1 MINTLL
7 LLIVVVLLLEAT
19 IWATRPARGRKAA
32 LKRSIGRPV
41 VIPAKKETLSSRL
54 LKSLSGLK
62 EKVQYG
68 GTAAVNMFSPLN
80 RDPLRTSLVTLLLQ
94 MTSPTGSMT
103 SQGDIDRFV
112 ATTKSY
118 VRNGDLCRKAK
129 RIVSH
134 CVNCGLTE
142 RDYRTELKALYAL
155 DTLLRT
161 CGARDCHGKL
171 YHDLVWRLSREYSK
185 KSGSRHFT
193 ARKPHRIRAL
203 SLLTGQCYADQ
214 QFSSAY
220 YSYVVAGEALYK

>member
-1 MINTLL
+1 MINKLL

-19 IWATRPARGRKAA
+19 IWATRPACGRKAA
-32 LKRSIGRPV
+32 LRSIGRPV
-41 VIPAKKETLSSRL
+41 SIPAKEKTLSSRL

-68 GTAAVNMFSPLN
+68 GTAAVDMLSRLN
-80 RDPLRTSLVTLLLQ
+80 RDATAYFSSDFEALLLQ

-118 VRNGDLCRKAK
+118 VRNGDLLSQSNTYRVTLRKLWAK
-129 RIVSH
+129 I
-134 CVNCGLTE
+134 TE

-155 DTLLRT
+155 HTLLRT
-161 CGARDCHGKL
+161 CSARDGKI

-193 ARKPHRIRAL
+193 ARKPTGSGHSVY
-203 SLLTGQCYADQ
+203 SLGSATRTD
-214 QFSSAY
+214 SSPAPTTPT
-220 YSYVVAGEALYK
+220 